1 MRQGLQF
8 CCWNQASAAL
18 LVALALTT
26 SSAPLTWS
34 YRTGNY
40 LWAVAV
46 SNDGQYVIA
55 GSDDA
60 HVYFFDAHLAEG
72 KPLWSYPTTGY
83 VRHVAIAKDGSRA
96 AASDT
101 NGDVFIFRP
110 FVPSS
115 LVWTFRTSYPIQAL
129 AMSEDGR
136 YLAAGDRNGSIYFI
150 ETTLTDLPIRQH
162 MIPGGVLALS
172 VSGSGMVSATAGS
185 GGLYFF
191 GKTSSQFNYSWT
203 FGVGTSFSELAMTK
217 EAGHIVA
224 GMNNGSVY
232 YMDGLGQLMDRQTV
246 KGAVSALSI
255 SETKDCVLVGSASG
269 NVTLYSMRDR
279 LEKLESLEAS
289 GAVTSA
295 VISENAERISIAQL
309 DAGIS
314 MFNRSLAAHMWTFDA
329 GGIVHSLSI
338 SQSGQVTAAAS
349 DTGDIYV
356 FDEGGSQRVTETM
369 SSGVLVAA
377 VIALVVASVIWAR
390 RRRSVESGSQ
400 EPS

>member
-18 LVALALTT
+18 LIALAFTT
-26 SSAPLTWS
+26 GQAPLTWS

-40 LWAVAV
+40 AWAVAV

-101 NGDVFIFRP
+101 NGGIFIFRP
-110 FVPSS
+110 FIPSS
-115 LVWTFRTSYPIQAL
+115 YVWTFRTSYPIQAL

-136 YLAAGDRNGSIYFI
+136 YLAAGDRNGTIYST
-150 ETTLTDLPIRQH
+150 ETLTDLPVRQDA
-162 MIPGGVLALS
+162 IPGGVLALS
-172 VSGSGMVSATAGS
+172 VSGSGMVSATAAS

-191 GKTSSQFNYSWT
+191 GKSSSQFSFNWT
-203 FGVGTSFSELAMTK
+203 FGVGTSFPELAMTK

-224 GMNNGSVY
+224 GTNNGSVY
-232 YMDGLGQLMDRQTV
+232 YMDGSGQLIDRQTV

-255 SETKDCVLVGSASG
+255 SETKERVLVGSASG

-295 VISENAERISIAQL
+295 VMSENGERISVAQL
-309 DAGIS
+309 DGGIS
-314 MFNRSLAAHMWTFDA
+314 MFNRSLATPMWTFNS

-338 SQSGQVTAAAS
+338 SHSGQVTAAAS
-349 DTGDIYV
+349 DTGDIYL
-356 FDEGGSQRVTETM
+356 FDERGSQTVTKTM

-390 RRRSVESGSQ
+390 RRR
-400 EPS
+400 PN